1 MATADEAFMAVS
13 FALRMHFS
21 ASAAGNRH
29 FHPSAYPSPSLQ
41 SCSAATYFSGDSRHL
56 SDCMGLIHLYGIRV
70 RIIDTI
76 QDRT

>member
-1 MATADEAFMAVS
+1 MAVS
-13 FALRMHFS
+13 FALRIHFS

-29 FHPSAYPSPSLQ
+29 FHPAAYPFPSLE

-56 SDCMGLIHLYGIRV
+56 SDCMGLILLCGIVVAIRY
-70 RIIDTI
+70 TL